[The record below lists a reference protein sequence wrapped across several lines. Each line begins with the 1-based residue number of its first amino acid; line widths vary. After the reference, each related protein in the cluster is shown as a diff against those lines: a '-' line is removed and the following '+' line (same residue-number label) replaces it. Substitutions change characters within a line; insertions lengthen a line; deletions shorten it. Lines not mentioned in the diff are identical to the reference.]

1 MLRELQIRDFALI
14 EELDLS
20 FHTGFSVLTGETGAG
35 KSIIIDALSLLLGQ
49 RASVE
54 MIRTGAESTEVIGS
68 FSLTPPAKA
77 ILAGW
82 GMPAEEELIIA
93 REVNLNGR
101 NKCWINGRLAAVGQL
116 AELGPHLVDIVG
128 QHDGQ
133 RLLHP
138 KEHGKLLDGYGG
150 PEHLALLADTDRLA
164 RQWNKVR
171 TELERLQQD
180 ERERNRQI
188 DLLTFQ
194 IEEIAKAELEPGEE
208 ERLAVERSRL
218 ANLDRIREAVS
229 LLVVSLGESF
239 SEEESILSRLSL
251 LASQLRRAVAL
262 DSSLEPLEE
271 RYGDI
276 YFNLND
282 LYGEFRDY
290 LDKLPADPDLLQ
302 EIELRLDLIDS
313 LRRKYGETVSE
324 ILTYQREA
332 EQQLEQLKNAAV
344 RIDHLEEESSALAA
358 EWLMRAEQLS
368 SARLKLAAE
377 LEGEIEA
384 QLADLSMANTR
395 FKVEFSPYQGQTPR
409 VGGLED
415 VEFMMAPNV
424 GEELKPLAKIAS
436 GGELSRVL
444 LAVKTIL
451 AEAEQTPTIIFDEID
466 AGIGGRTAV
475 SLGEK
480 LSALSSGRQVLCVT
494 HLPVIA
500 SYAANHYSV
509 QKTARED
516 RTTVNVNL
524 LTEQERVGEL
534 TRMLGG
540 TLDETV
546 TLEHARELLRRAR

>member
-1 MLRELQIRDFALI
+1 
-14 EELDLS
+14 
-20 FHTGFSVLTGETGAG
+20 
-35 KSIIIDALSLLLGQ
+35 
-49 RASVE
+49 
-54 MIRTGAESTEVIGS
+54 
-68 FSLTPPAKA
+68 
-77 ILAGW
+77 
-82 GMPAEEELIIA
+82 
-93 REVNLNGR
+93 
-101 NKCWINGRLAAVGQL
+101 
-116 AELGPHLVDIVG
+116 VG